1 MFAEKNSGE
10 FGILKGG
17 PWRFLGVQLLAV
29 VAISVWA
36 AITTFL
42 ELLLVDKL
50 VGMRMTKVEEVLGAD
65 QVEHGI
71 ENHSPAACALGKVNG
86 QSNGNGPENIAYQGE
101 EGVERLQTAPGCY
114 LLQERR
120 VGPISGVMD

>member
-1 MFAEKNSGE
+1 LFAEKTSGE

-29 VAISVWA
+29 VAISAWA

-50 VGMRMTKVEEVLGAD
+50 VGMRVTQEEETLGAD

-71 ENHSPAACALGKVNG
+71 EHHSPAACALGKFNG
-86 QSNGNGPENIAYQGE
+86 QSNDNRPENIAYQGE
-101 EGVERLQTAPGCY
+101 EGVERAQTPPACY

-120 VGPISGVMD
+120 VGPISGMMN